1 MTTVLDVTLPDG
13 TPNIGAPPAPL
24 IDDDLALV
32 APWGVDP
39 GDCAAPTLL
48 LRGAENRIVP
58 AAHGEWL
65 AGRHPRA
72 ELRVVPGHGHLSVL
86 EQGVSA
92 LEWLAEVSR

>member
-1 MTTVLDVTLPDG
+1 MTTVLDVTLPDV

-24 IDDDLALV
+24 IDDD
-32 APWGVDP
+32 
-39 GDCAAPTLL
+39 
-48 LRGAENRIVP
+48 RIVP